1 MAEDINTNESLQD
14 DVKLKSKPDLDEPK
28 LYRVIMHNDHYT
40 TMDFVVEVIIKVF
53 NKPAAEATKI
63 MLDIHHRGKGICGV
77 FTFDIAATKVAAV
90 HQLARKRE
98 FPLKCSFEEV

>member
-14 DVKLKSKPDLDEPK
+14 DVRLKSKPDLDEPK

-40 TMDFVVEVIIKVF
+40 TMDFVIEVIIKVF

-63 MLDIHHRGKGICGV
+63 MLDIHHRGKGICGI
-77 FTFDIAATKVAAV
+77 FTYDIAATKVASV
-90 HQLARKRE
+90 HQMARKRE